1 MLSMKSSQRSNKTHN
16 FLSVSALKRKK
27 RVRKAS
33 CTTCISFPLLAVCAE
48 LFINPQCMI
57 CFSFMVL
64 STNIYILALPFA
76 ASQEAHLVYYHTTHG
91 IKPLVKKWNLL
102 HLELETLK
110 TSLSHA
116 PKNIK
121 RNIFLCFS
129 GIFTSSC
136 ERIKVAGLHFIC
148 SLFLNCLACHH
159 RHGIVIKS
167 HKKSYGLL
175 NALFL

>member
-1 MLSMKSSQRSNKTHN
+1 MHKFPTFGCMCWTIHQPTMYDM
-16 FLSVSALKRKK
+16 FLLYGP
-27 RVRKAS
+27 
-33 CTTCISFPLLAVCAE
+33 FNE
-48 LFINPQCMI
+48 Y
-57 CFSFMVL
+57 
-64 STNIYILALPFA
+64 IYILALPFA

-121 RNIFLCFS
+121 RNIFLCFP

-136 ERIKVAGLHFIC
+136 ERIKMAGLHFIC